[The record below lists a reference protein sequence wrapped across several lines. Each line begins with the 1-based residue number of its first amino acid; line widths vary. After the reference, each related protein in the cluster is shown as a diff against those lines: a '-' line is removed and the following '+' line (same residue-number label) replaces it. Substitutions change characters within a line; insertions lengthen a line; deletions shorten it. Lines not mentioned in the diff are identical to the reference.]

1 MKKKIILD
9 LFFYLAV
16 PLLAWNVL
24 RGQLSDYLLIL
35 LGLVPG
41 LVYTLVMFARE
52 HEWSVSGVFFLAIIC
67 ANLALNLLS
76 STAEQE
82 LWNPVWLSYAS
93 IAFYAL
99 TMLARRPIGIY
110 FFIDYAHSR
119 GVARERSRALY
130 TSDANFHYFYKFT
143 VFLMLREVASIV
155 VKTAMIERLGV
166 AGFNRIQLASSVINY
181 AFTGLMVLFI
191 IYILRHIDQTPA
203 SAGEN
208 AA

>member
-1 MKKKIILD
+1 
-9 LFFYLAV
+9 
-16 PLLAWNVL
+16 
-24 RGQLSDYLLIL
+24 
-35 LGLVPG
+35 
-41 LVYTLVMFARE
+41 
-52 HEWSVSGVFFLAIIC
+52 
-67 ANLALNLLS
+67 
-76 STAEQE
+76 
-82 LWNPVWLSYAS
+82 
-93 IAFYAL
+93 
-99 TMLARRPIGIY
+99 
-110 FFIDYAHSR
+110 
-119 GVARERSRALY
+119 
-130 TSDANFHYFYKFT
+130 